1 MYQQL
6 YELCKPKAKHT
17 VWVFSDLQQS
27 TLENAKKCMDV
38 CMEDYARLGCPAQQ
52 IWCLGDAVQGTD
64 LDQLYQMTKLQEDA
78 FSRLNIPL
86 YYATGNHDYD
96 YASFRAKQSGAPIQL
111 PFYEMVQSH
120 SGWFTTQNM
129 DDPYFA
135 GGIGSWKVFFFCDH
149 ISPDNSWLSTHNS
162 IRYGQELYPYP
173 QSYWDEVRRQ
183 IAAAG
188 DRVITAAHCAFPGGN
203 RETEI
208 LGMLQP
214 LPQNVKLHLYGHAH
228 IGEYAW
234 PKQDVFRRISWIDW
248 QDIPQIDVASFEN
261 IRGSFCRSVLLHIYE
276 DDSLGIFFRNHDAH
290 CFTEAYFP
298 AKDKLEPDES
308 QPEVPWYSL

>member
-6 YELCKPKAKHT
+6 YDLCKQKAKHI

-27 TLENAKKCMDV
+27 NLENARQCIDI
-38 CMEDYARLGCPAQQ
+38 CMEDYHLLGCPAEQ

-64 LDQLYQMTKLQEDA
+64 LAQLYEMTKLQENA
-78 FSRLNIPL
+78 FASLGIPL

-96 YASFRAKQSGAPIQL
+96 YASFSAKQRGAAIEL
-111 PFYEMVQSH
+111 PFYEMVRSH
-120 SGWFTTQNM
+120 SGWFTTPDM
-129 DDPYFA
+129 DQPYFT
-135 GGIGSWKVFFFCDH
+135 GSIGNFKTFFCDH

-162 IRYGQELYPYP
+162 IRYGHEVYPYG
-173 QSYWDEVRRQ
+173 QAYWDGVRSE

-188 DRVITAAHCAFPGGN
+188 DHVITAAHCAFPGGN

-208 LGMLQP
+208 LGKIQP
-214 LPQNVKLHLYGHAH
+214 LPRNVRLHLYGHAH
-228 IGEYAW
+228 IGEYSW

-261 IRGSFCRSVLLHIYE
+261 IRGSFCRSIILHIYE
-276 DDSLGIFFRNHDAH
+276 DNSLGIFFRNHDAH

-298 AKDKLEPDES
+298 AKDTLETDTHHAET
-308 QPEVPWYSL
+308 PW

>member
-6 YELCKPKAKHT
+6 YDLCKQKAKHI

-27 TLENAKKCMDV
+27 NLENARQCIDI
-38 CMEDYARLGCPAQQ
+38 CMEDYHRLGCPAEQ

-64 LDQLYQMTKLQEDA
+64 LAQLYEMTKLQENA
-78 FSRLNIPL
+78 FASLGIPL

-96 YASFRAKQSGAPIQL
+96 YASFSAKQRGAAIEL
-111 PFYEMVQSH
+111 PFYEMVRSH
-120 SGWFTTQNM
+120 SGWFTTPDM
-129 DDPYFA
+129 DQPYFT
-135 GGIGSWKVFFFCDH
+135 GSIGNFKTFFFCDH

-162 IRYGQELYPYP
+162 IRYGHEVYPYG
-173 QSYWDEVRRQ
+173 QAYWDGVRSE

-188 DRVITAAHCAFPGGN
+188 DHVITAAHCAFPGGN

-208 LGMLQP
+208 LGKIQP
-214 LPQNVKLHLYGHAH
+214 LPRNVRLHLYGHAH
-228 IGEYAW
+228 IGEYSW

-261 IRGSFCRSVLLHIYE
+261 IRGSFCRSIILHIYE
-276 DDSLGIFFRNHDAH
+276 DNSLGIFFRNHDAH

-298 AKDKLEPDES
+298 AKDTLETDTHHAET
-308 QPEVPWYSL
+308 PW